1 MNKEELQEEIK
12 KKQEQTRELE
22 EKLNK
27 IKEEE
32 YNKQREYKFS
42 KKELDILL
50 EIMRTLDMMM
60 KDKYYCENKGWI
72 KQKIQSYYRT

>member
-1 MNKEELQEEIK
+1 MNREELQEEIK
-12 KKQEQTRELE
+12 KMQEQTRKLQ
-22 EKLNK
+22 EKLDE

-50 EIMRTLDMMM
+50 EIMRTTDYLM
-60 KDKYYCENKGWI
+60 KSKYYCENKGWI
-72 KQKIQSYYRT
+72 KQKIQSYYIT